1 MDIIS
6 AIILGIVEGLTEFLP
21 VSSTGHMILTSHFLG
36 LEQTQTLKCFEVVIQ
51 LGSILAVV
59 WAFKER
65 LVSDFSLWIKLVIG
79 FIPTAIIGFLA
90 YKHIKELFDP
100 NTVAYML
107 IIGGIIFI
115 IVELFQKRP
124 SYTPTTNHLHNLSY
138 KQALIIGL
146 SQCLAMIPGTSRSG
160 ATIITGLLCG
170 LNREV
175 AARFSFLLAIPTMLA
190 AATYDSYKN
199 RDIFITNL
207 DQIWI
212 FLLGSA
218 VAFIVALAII
228 KLFLHFVA
236 KFSYIS
242 FGVYRIILGIIFLV
256 FAPNVI

>member
-6 AIILGIVEGLTEFLP
+6 AIILGIIEGLSEFLP
-21 VSSTGHMILTSHFLG
+21 ISSTGHMILTSHFLG
-36 LEQTQTLKCFEVVIQ
+36 LEQTQILKCFEVVIQ

-65 LVSDFSLWIKLVIG
+65 LTSDISLWIKLIIG

-90 YKHIKELFDP
+90 YKYIKELFNP

-115 IVELFQKRP
+115 IVELFHKRP
-124 SYTPTTNHLHNLSY
+124 SYTPSTIHLHSISY
-138 KQALIIGL
+138 NQALIIGL

-160 ATIITGLLCG
+160 STIITGLLCG
-170 LNREV
+170 LSREA

-190 AATYDSYKN
+190 ATIYDSYKN
-199 RDIFITNL
+199 REIFATNL

-212 FLLGSA
+212 FLTGAA
-218 VAFIVALAII
+218 VAFIVALIVI
-228 KLFLHFVA
+228 KLFLRFVA
-236 KFSYIS
+236 HFSYIS
-242 FGVYRIILGIIFLV
+242 FGVYRIVLGVAFLSLSL
-256 FAPNVI
+256 